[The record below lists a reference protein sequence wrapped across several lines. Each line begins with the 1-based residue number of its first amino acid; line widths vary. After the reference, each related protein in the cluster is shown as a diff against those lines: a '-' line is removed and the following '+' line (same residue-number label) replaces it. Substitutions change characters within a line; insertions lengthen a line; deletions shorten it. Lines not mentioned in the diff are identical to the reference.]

1 MTRFFEWVKLIL
13 RSERRVRVLVA
24 ATCWSI
30 LGGDASD
37 TPWPGDVRHHHR
49 PPRFDVVLRR
59 RERDGVSARSVR
71 DVVRGHGPA
80 CGWATSAP
88 TTYQH
93 VIWIMFEDNVLSSV
107 IGNAAA
113 PYITNLAK
121 T

>member
-1 MTRFFEWVKLIL
+1 MRVTLRGRVMFGTIIALLGSTSFFGGASAMGFQPAA
-13 RSERRVRVLVA
+13 SE
-24 ATCWSI
+24 TS
-30 LGGDASD
+30 
-37 TPWPGDVRHHHR
+37 
-49 PPRFDVVLRR
+49 
-59 RERDGVSARSVR
+59 SA
-71 DVVRGHGPA
+71 GTEPA